1 LPLRIGPWTED
12 FDHFSVLENNGVLVS
27 FGVAQMNCALV
38 TYGLGLSDG
47 VLEKMRLMA
56 TVAFVG

>member
-1 LPLRIGPWTED
+1 M
-12 FDHFSVLENNGVLVS
+12 LENNGVLVS

-38 TYGLGLSDG
+38 TDRLGLSNG
-47 VLEKMRLMA
+47 VLEEVRLMA